1 MHRRDFLHLTLI
13 SGATL
18 ALAGCGFRLRGLNG
32 PERVSDELALA
43 GPDSDVLR
51 LAKERLQA
59 AGTRVHDEAPRV
71 LNLGEEVFRERPL
84 SILATG
90 PREIEASL
98 TLPFSVQR
106 RRDGA
111 YLLDQQRIEVS
122 TRFTLNDDNLLSQD
136 DLRQDARTQLREEA
150 VRRLLDRLGAL
161 ASEDSD
167 R

>member
-13 SGATL
+13 SSATL
-18 ALAGCGFRLRGLNG
+18 ALAGCGFRLRGLDG
-32 PERVSDELALA
+32 PGKVIDELDLA

-51 LAKERLQA
+51 LTEERLEA
-59 AGTRVHDEAPRV
+59 AGTRVHDGAPRV
-71 LNLGEEVFRERPL
+71 LNLGKEDFRERRL

-98 TLPFSVQR
+98 TLPFSLQR

-122 TRFTLNDDNLLSQD
+122 TRFTLSDDNLLSQD
-136 DLRQDARTQLREEA
+136 DLRQEARTQLQEEA

-161 ASEDSD
+161 TSGHSD